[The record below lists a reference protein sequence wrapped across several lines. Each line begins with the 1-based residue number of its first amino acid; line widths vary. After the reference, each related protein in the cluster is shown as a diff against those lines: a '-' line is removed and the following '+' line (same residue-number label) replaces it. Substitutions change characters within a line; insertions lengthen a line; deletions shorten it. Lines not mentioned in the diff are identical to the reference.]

1 MSNIKREIMKQKIK
15 EYDSNL
21 YKHLLKITENIN
33 TFYFDMLDEF
43 SVSVWLPLLS
53 DLIKYL
59 HILYYPFKDNVSKI
73 F

>member
-15 EYDSNL
+15 EYESTL
-21 YKHLLKITENIN
+21 YKRMLKIIENFN

-53 DLIKYL
+53 DLIQYL
-59 HILYYPFKDNVSKI
+59 HILYYPFKDNVS
-73 F
+73 

>member
-53 DLIKYL
+53 DLIQYL
-59 HILYYPFKDNVSKI
+59 HILYYPFKDNVS
-73 F
+73 

>member
-53 DLIKYL
+53 DLIQYI

>member
-15 EYDSNL
+15 EYESNL
-21 YKHLLKITENIN
+21 YKSMLKIIENIN

-53 DLIKYL
+53 DLIQYL
-59 HILYYPFKDNVSKI
+59 HILYYPFKDNVS
-73 F
+73 

>member
-15 EYDSNL
+15 EYESNL
-21 YKHLLKITENIN
+21 YKRMLKIIENFN

-53 DLIKYL
+53 DLIQYL
-59 HILYYPFKDNVSKI
+59 HILYYPFKDNVS
-73 F
+73 

>member
-15 EYDSNL
+15 EYESNL
-21 YKHLLKITENIN
+21 YKRMLKIIENFN

-53 DLIKYL
+53 DLIQYL
-59 HILYYPFKDNVSKI
+59 HILYYPFIDNVS
-73 F
+73 

>member
-15 EYDSNL
+15 EYESNL
-21 YKHLLKITENIN
+21 YKRMLKIIENIN

-53 DLIKYL
+53 DLIQYL
-59 HILYYPFKDNVSKI
+59 HILYYPFKDNVS
-73 F
+73 

>member
-15 EYDSNL
+15 EYESNL
-21 YKHLLKITENIN
+21 YKRMLKIIENFN

-53 DLIKYL
+53 DLIQYI
-59 HILYYPFKDNVSKI
+59 HILYYPFKDNVS
-73 F
+73 